1 MTHENNKIH
10 DKIAR
15 EILVTKELAQ
25 ANLKF
30 VEKEIKEMINF
41 LLEKQI
47 RSF

>member
-25 ANLKF
+25 TNLKF
-30 VEKEIKEMINF
+30 VEKEIKEMIRDNA
-41 LLEKQI
+41 K
-47 RSF
+47 